1 MQDQIIDVP
10 KALGEARL
18 LKWLVQVGDTITPTT
33 PLALVLTDD
42 AEWVIPARW
51 SGVVVEHLVR
61 EGESI
66 PIGRALA
73 RCTAPSRLRATP
85 LARRMAAM
93 LGIDLTKLTGSGPA
107 GRIGRADVIRAAG
120 RSTTAPVP
128 HATPQPAAPVT
139 APSSIIAPTTDTAHG
154 AETAAI
160 TTSVILPG
168 VTFSE
173 LIPVASVTVA
183 VNLQPLLQRCAGQS
197 AVFAAYGLQ
206 ATPLSA
212 LIAAAASI
220 FPLHPLINA
229 TWSDTAIVI
238 RHRYHVAAGLPNGR
252 WVLIRDAGDLTERG
266 IARALNREEHD
277 LQPAT
282 CAVAMTNDWWRL
294 MPPLPGTSVAI
305 TLSEVRL
312 QPVALTEAS
321 LQIGAVAQ
329 LSVCYDARIL
339 DHPTV
344 MAFLTDLC
352 HRLGCQTI

>member
-1 MQDQIIDVP
+1 MQDQIIDMP
-10 KALGEARL
+10 KALGEVRL
-18 LKWLVQVGDTITPTT
+18 LKWLVKVGDTITPTT
-33 PLALVLTDD
+33 PLARVLTND

-51 SGVVVEHLVR
+51 NGVVIEHLVR
-61 EGESI
+61 EGEAI
-66 PIGRALA
+66 PAGRALA
-73 RCTAPSRLRATP
+73 RCTVPPRLRATP

-107 GRIGRADVIRAAG
+107 GRIGRADVIRAADL
-120 RSTTAPVP
+120 SIAAPVSLS
-128 HATPQPAAPVT
+128 TPQPATSAIVT
-139 APSSIIAPTTDTAHG
+139 RHTVPAPTAAHG
-154 AETAAI
+154 AETAAV
-160 TTSVILPG
+160 TSSVTVPG
-168 VTFSE
+168 VAFSD

-183 VNLQPLLQRCAGQS
+183 INLQPLLQRCTEQS

-266 IARALNREEHD
+266 IARALNREDHD
-277 LQPAT
+277 LKPAT
-282 CAVAMTNDWWRL
+282 CAVAVTADWWRL
-294 MPPLPGTSVAI
+294 MPPLPGTAVAI
-305 TLSEVRL
+305 TLSEARL
-312 QPVALTEAS
+312 QAVALTETS

-339 DHPTV
+339 DHPTI
-344 MAFLTDLC
+344 MAFLTDLY
-352 HRLGCQTI
+352 HRLGCRTV

>member
-1 MQDQIIDVP
+1 MQDQIIDMP

-33 PLALVLTDD
+33 PLARVLTDD

-66 PIGRALA
+66 PAGRALA
-73 RCTAPSRLRATP
+73 RCTATPRLRATP
-85 LARRMAAM
+85 LARRVAAM

-120 RSTTAPVP
+120 LSIATPVSLP
-128 HATPQPAAPVT
+128 TPQPETSVIVT
-139 APSSIIAPTTDTAHG
+139 RHTVPAPTAAHG
-154 AETAAI
+154 AETAVI
-160 TTSVILPG
+160 TSSVTVPG
-168 VTFSE
+168 VTFSD

-183 VNLQPLLQRCAGQS
+183 IDLQLLLQRCAGQS
-197 AVFAAYGLQ
+197 AMFAAYSLQ
-206 ATPLSA
+206 SSPLSA
-212 LIAAAASI
+212 LIATAASI

-266 IARALNREEHD
+266 IARALNRENHD
-277 LQPAT
+277 LQSAT
-282 CAVAMTNDWWRL
+282 CAVAVTADWWRL
-294 MPPLPGTSVAI
+294 MPPLPGTAAAI
-305 TLSEVRL
+305 TLSEARL
-312 QPVALTEAS
+312 QPVALTETS

-352 HRLGCQTI
+352 DRLGCRTV

>member
-1 MQDQIIDVP
+1 MQDQIIDMP

-33 PLALVLTDD
+33 PLARLLTDD

-66 PIGRALA
+66 AAGRALA
-73 RCTAPSRLRATP
+73 RCTTPPRLRATP

-107 GRIGRADVIRAAG
+107 GRIGRADVIRAAD
-120 RSTTAPVP
+120 RFTTTPVP
-128 HATPQPAAPVT
+128 HAPPQPATPATV
-139 APSSIIAPTTDTAHG
+139 PSSIASETDAAYG

-160 TTSVILPG
+160 TTSVILPK

-238 RHRYHVAAGLPNGR
+238 RHRYHVAAGLPDGR

-266 IARALNREEHD
+266 IARALSREEHD

-282 CAVAMTNDWWRL
+282 CAVAITTDWWRL
-294 MPPLPGTSVAI
+294 MPPLPGTAVAI
-305 TLSEVRL
+305 TLSEARL
-312 QPVALTEAS
+312 QAVALTETS

-352 HRLGCQTI
+352 HRLGCQTV